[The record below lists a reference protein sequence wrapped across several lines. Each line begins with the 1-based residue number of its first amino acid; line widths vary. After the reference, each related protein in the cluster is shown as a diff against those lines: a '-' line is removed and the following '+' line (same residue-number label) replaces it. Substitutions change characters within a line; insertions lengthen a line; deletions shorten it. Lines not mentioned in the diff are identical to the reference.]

1 MVIDEPFSLR
11 DVTLEDLPV
20 VLRHRRGMF
29 REMGY
34 RDEGQLDAMETV
46 SRPLFEQGLR
56 EGTYVGFFAIDPQG
70 LVAAGGGVILLAYQA
85 NPRNPRPRRPFVVNM
100 YTEPE
105 HRQRGLA
112 RRLMDAM
119 IAWTRHERYDALF
132 LHASDAGRPLYE
144 GLGFVPTNEMRLQ
157 L

>member
-1 MVIDEPFSLR
+1 MSDAQFRLR
-11 DVTLEDLPV
+11 DVTLEDLPL

-34 RDEGQLDAMETV
+34 RDEGQLDAMEAV
-46 SRPLFEQGLR
+46 SRPLFANALR
-56 EGTYVGFFAIDPQG
+56 EGTYVGFFAVDSQG
-70 LVAAGGGVILLAYQA
+70 RVAAGGGVILLVYQP
-85 NPRNPRPRRPFVVNM
+85 NPRGPRPRRPFVVNM

-105 HRQRGLA
+105 YRRRGLA

-119 IAWTRHERYDALF
+119 IAWTKNEGYDALF
-132 LHASDAGRPLYE
+132 LHASDAGRPLYA